1 VEQVFRIERVTR
13 DLDGTNE
20 RREITFGITSLPK
33 KTLRGTPRTLL
44 KFNREHWGIENGL
57 HWVRDVTFDE
67 DRSRVR
73 TGAAAQAM
81 ASLRNVV
88 ISLLRLAGE
97 SNIARALRHLVHH
110 VAEAL
115 RLIGL

>member
-1 VEQVFRIERVTR
+1 MRK
-13 DLDGTNE
+13 LDGTNE
-20 RREITFGITSLPK
+20 RREVSFGITSLAT
-33 KTLRGTPRTLL
+33 KTLRGAPRSIL

-57 HWVRDVTFDE
+57 HWVRDVTFQE
-67 DRSRVR
+67 DRSQVR
-73 TGAAAQAM
+73 KGAAAQAM

-110 VAEAL
+110 VSETL